1 MTTNNDLPLL
11 SSKNVIRKDIKIISN
26 LDTTPSHD
34 YNITQNHQESQEYR
48 RSVNYQIIFSIAAN
62 LSILS
67 SGMVLGFPAIALHS
81 LQNHSNKAS
90 LYDEE
95 ASWFGMITKIM
106 LHKILIK

>member
-26 LDTTPSHD
+26 LDSALSID
-34 YNITQNHQESQEYR
+34 DNDAKIRNEQQNYR
-48 RSVNYQIIFSIAAN
+48 KSVNYQIILSIIAN

-81 LQNHSNKAS
+81 LQNHTNKAS
-90 LYDEE
+90 LDDEE
-95 ASWFGMITKIM
+95 ASWFGKSMNEISK
-106 LHKILIK
+106 